1 MSIPPRQPPADAA
14 PLDITGMLQAWG
26 DGDRAVGEQ
35 LLPAIYSELHRLAAR
50 AMRRESSP
58 HTLQPTALINEAY
71 LRLDDQHR
79 VRWRSRAHF
88 FGVAAQMMRRIL
100 VDHARSRLAGKRGG
114 GEPCITLDDRH
125 GLPEDSGSVDVMQL
139 HDALER
145 LAALDPVQARLV
157 ELRYF
162 GGLNIEETA
171 DALEMSPASVKRE
184 WVIAR
189 AWLRRELT
197 K

>member
-1 MSIPPRQPPADAA
+1 MC
-14 PLDITGMLQAWG
+14 
-26 DGDRAVGEQ
+26 
-35 LLPAIYSELHRLAAR
+35 
-50 AMRRESSP
+50 RESSP

-79 VRWRSRAHF
+79 VRWQSRAHF

-100 VDHARSRLAGKRGG
+100 VDHARSRLTEKRGG
-114 GEPCITLDDRH
+114 DQQVVTLGDHHGAPDDA
-125 GLPEDSGSVDVMQL
+125 GAVDVMAL

-145 LAALDPVQARLV
+145 LAEIDPVQARLV

-162 GGLNIEETA
+162 AGLSIEETA
-171 DALEMSPASVKRE
+171 DALEVSPATMKRE

-189 AWLRRELT
+189 AWLRRELGR
-197 K
+197 

>member
-1 MSIPPRQPPADAA
+1 MSTPPRQPPADT
-14 PLDITGMLQAWG
+14 PPSDITRMLQAWG
-26 DGDRAVGEQ
+26 DGDRSVGEQ
-35 LLPAIYSELHRLAAR
+35 LLPAIYSELHRLASR

-71 LRLDDQHR
+71 LRLQDQQR
-79 VRWRSRAHF
+79 VHWRSRAHF

-100 VDHARSRLAGKRGG
+100 VDHARSRLAEKRGG
-114 GEPCITLDDRH
+114 GERFITLDDRH
-125 GLPEDSGSVDVMQL
+125 GLPDDAGSVDVMEL

-145 LAALDPVQARLV
+145 LAELDPLQARLV

-162 GGLNIEETA
+162 GGLSIEETA
-171 DALEMSPASVKRE
+171 DALEMSPATVKRE

-189 AWLRRELT
+189 AWLKRELSR
-197 K
+197 

>member
-1 MSIPPRQPPADAA
+1 
-14 PLDITGMLQAWG
+14 MLRAWG
-26 DGDRAVGEQ
+26 DGDRAVGDA
-35 LLPAIYSELHRLAAR
+35 LLPAVYAELHRLAAR
-50 AMRRESSP
+50 AMRRESNP

-71 LRLDDQHR
+71 LRLDDQQR
-79 VRWRSRAHF
+79 VHWRSRAHF

-100 VDHARSRLAGKRGG
+100 VDHARSRLAEKRGG
-114 GEPCITLDDRH
+114 DQRVITLEDHHGAPDDA
-125 GLPEDSGSVDVMQL
+125 GAVDVMAL

-145 LAALDPVQARLV
+145 LAEIDPAQARLI

-171 DALEMSPASVKRE
+171 EALEVSPATMKRE

-189 AWLRRELT
+189 AWLRRELAR
-197 K
+197 